1 MNNIMKRICTIIFTA
16 FLVLPSSCEKEPY
29 INLGFDSTINT
40 NSNGLVIAHIPGNVN
55 SVYLSGYVSLLE
67 GEVEVILLNSKG
79 YMVFSRTI
87 IAPGKLHINEIF
99 DANHGY
105 WKLKYKSR
113 SGIGEID
120 LHIHNY

>member
-1 MNNIMKRICTIIFTA
+1 MKRICAIIFTA
-16 FLVLPSSCEKEPY
+16 FLVFSTSCEKEPY
-29 INLGFDSTINT
+29 INLGFDSPINS

-67 GEVEVILLNSKG
+67 GEVEVSLLNSNG
-79 YMVFSRTI
+79 FMVYSRII
-87 IAPGKLHINEIF
+87 IAPDKLHINEIF

-120 LHIHNY
+120 LHIHNF